1 MLTSSLSHP
10 PQAARISTWLPWMR
24 RALALAALGE
34 GRTSPNPLVG
44 AVVLDAAGELV
55 GEGFHARAGEPHA
68 EVGALTQAGARAR
81 GGTLIVTLEPCCHH
95 GRTPP
100 CSEAVIAA
108 GISRVVVAMA
118 DPDPRVAGGGIARL
132 RAAGLEVI
140 EAVAEAEALRLNRAF
155 VHRVCSGRPLG
166 ILKWAM
172 SLDGRTALPNGQ
184 SQWISGPDARAWV
197 HRLRASC
204 DAVIVG
210 GGTLRAD
217 DPLLTSRGRRH
228 REPLR
233 VVISRSLDLPEA
245 AQLWDQAVA
254 PTLVAHGAIDAPE
267 QRLGT
272 ARAEATCA
280 LLDRLGVERLA
291 LAPCEPA
298 HLLEA
303 LAARGCNRV
312 LWECGPALAAA
323 ALRQGC
329 VQELAA
335 VIAPK
340 LLGGLAARTPL
351 GDLGLKG
358 LDQVQPWRDLERR
371 DLGSDL
377 LWELE
382 SPEPPADH
390 AELTPMGAGFARPG
404 SAP

>member
-1 MLTSSLSHP
+1 MAAAASPSSAL
-10 PQAARISTWLPWMR
+10 QAPWLPWMR
-24 RALALAALGE
+24 RALQLAALGE

-44 AVVLDAAGELV
+44 AVVLDAAGQLV

-68 EVGALTQAGARAR
+68 EVGALAQAGARAR

-140 EAVAEAEALRLNRAF
+140 EGVAEAEALRLNRAF
-155 VHRVCSGRPLG
+155 VHRVRSGRPLG

-172 SLDGRTALPNGQ
+172 SLDGRTALPNGL
-184 SQWISGPDARAWV
+184 SQWISGAEARAWV
-197 HRLRASC
+197 HQLRAGC

-210 GGTLRAD
+210 GGTMRAD
-217 DPLLTSRGRRH
+217 DPLLTSRGRRDP
-228 REPLR
+228 EPMR
-233 VVISRSLDLPEA
+233 VVMSRTLDLPPQA
-245 AQLWDQAVA
+245 RLWDTTMA
-254 PTLVAHGAIDAPE
+254 PTLVAHGPDAPQE
-267 QRLGT
+267 RREAFDRLAAAARDGVQPGAAGREATYPRAEGAFTPELLASQSGPQRL
-272 ARAEATCA
+272 E
-280 LLDRLGVERLA
+280 L
-291 LAPCEPA
+291 PSCEPA
-298 HLLEA
+298 ALMEA

-312 LWECGPALAAA
+312 LWECGPELAAA

-340 LLGGLAARTPL
+340 LLGGQAARTPL
-351 GDLGLKG
+351 GDLGQES
-358 LDQVQPWRDLERR
+358 LDQAQPWRELERTN
-371 DLGSDL
+371 LGGDW
-377 LWELE
+377 LWRLNQ
-382 SPEPPADH
+382 S
-390 AELTPMGAGFARPG
+390 
-404 SAP
+404 